1 LCTPIADI
9 PEELK
14 KHMQPPLFV
23 PKQMRALKVL
33 EMFKQT
39 GMFLAVVIDEYGSIL
54 GLVSLNDILQMIIGT
69 VPSDDAA
76 NEADIKR
83 REDGAWLVDGML
95 SISKFKELVNVEELP
110 EEHLYRTLA
119 GFIMTHTGS
128 VPSPGDYFMWENMR
142 IEVLDMDGNRIDK
155 VLITIIPQTSLP
167 DTL

>member
-1 LCTPIADI
+1 LYTPLADI
-9 PEELK
+9 PEEVK

-54 GLVSLNDILQMIIGT
+54 GIVSLNDILQMIIGT

-76 NEADIKR
+76 QEAGIIR
-83 REDGAWLVDGML
+83 REDGSWLVDGIV
-95 SISKFKELVNVEELP
+95 SIPKFKELVSVEELP

-128 VPSPGDYFMWENMR
+128 VPSAGDYFIWENLR
-142 IEVLDMDGNRIDK
+142 IEVIDMDGNRIDK
-155 VLITIIPQTSLP
+155 VLVSIIPQTSLP
-167 DTL
+167 DLL